1 MAITKTEEI
10 LEIEIIQNCIIQV
23 LLRIIIIEDGQEIS
37 RSNKRYSLIP
47 CGHTRPID
55 STPDDWVWKDTDVSN
70 QPQQVQDICNTV
82 WTDAVKADYKAK
94 VIAQG

>member
-1 MAITKTEEI
+1 MIYSKYITKTYFTD
-10 LEIEIIQNCIIQV
+10 LYPT
-23 LLRIIIIEDGQEIS
+23 D
-37 RSNKRYSLIP
+37 K
-47 CGHTRPID
+47 
-55 STPDDWVWKDTDVSN
+55 WVWNDTDVSD

>member
-10 LEIEIIQNCIIQV
+10 SQIEIVQDCIIQV
-23 LLRIIIIEDGQEIS
+23 LLKVIITEDGQEIS

-47 CGHTRPID
+47 CGHTGD
-55 STPDDWVWKDTDVSN
+55 GVSNWVWNDTDISD

-94 VIAQG
+94 IEAQG